1 MVLREVPCRAFFLQP
16 PPRRLGSRWDHFV
29 YLEREGSCI
38 FAFGYLNFRHFL
50 PAFPVLLNISKRFK
64 KSGHVLVCAMHPGQI
79 MQHQPSQCLGLK
91 KRVPVV
97 DLIVVGVVQ
106 FSMMGHGDSS
116 PSWWPWL
123 LQRFVL
129 QHSLTLRN
137 GSRST

>member
-1 MVLREVPCRAFFLQP
+1 MFELSAFFACFSGVAEPL
-16 PPRRLGSRWDHFV
+16 
-29 YLEREGSCI
+29 
-38 FAFGYLNFRHFL
+38 
-50 PAFPVLLNISKRFK
+50 K
-64 KSGHVLVCAMHPGQI
+64 KSGHVLVCAMHLGQI
-79 MQHQPSQCLGLK
+79 MQHQPSQRLGLK

-106 FSMMGHGDSS
+106 FSMGHGDSS
-116 PSWWPWL
+116 PRCWWPWL